1 MIYFTRHEQRII
13 IALGVIMLLGTG
25 VLLVKRFQPGWVMRL
40 SLGKPDFDV
49 EKDQISPRLKDDT
62 VKPADDTEQKLQSDR
77 QERPGPVGQAVQKPD
92 ATIEKPI
99 QSGKIN
105 INTASK
111 EELENL
117 PRIGPVMAQRIIDY
131 RQEHG
136 EFKSIDELANIRGI
150 GDVTLQ
156 GIRDLITLGNNAGSE

>member
-13 IALGVIMLLGTG
+13 IALGVIILLGTG
-25 VLLVKRFQPGWVMRL
+25 VLLIKRFQPGWIMRL

-49 EKDQISPRLKDDT
+49 EKDQISPRLKGDT
-62 VKPADDTEQKLQSDR
+62 VMPANDTEQKQQLDQKGKS
-77 QERPGPVGQAVQKPD
+77 ESVGQAAQKPD
-92 ATIEKPI
+92 ATARKPI

-111 EELENL
+111 AELENL

-136 EFKSIDELANIRGI
+136 AFRSIDELANVRGI

-156 GIRDLITLGNNAGSE
+156 RLRALITLGNNAGSE

>member
-13 IALGVIMLLGTG
+13 IFLGVIMLLGTG
-25 VLLVKRFQPGWVMRL
+25 VLLVKRFQPGWIMRL

-62 VKPADDTEQKLQSDR
+62 VRPTDDTEQKQQSDQ
-77 QERPGPVGQAVQKPD
+77 QEKSEPVIQAVQKPD

-111 EELENL
+111 EELDTL

-136 EFKSIDELANIRGI
+136 EFKSIDELANVYGI
-150 GDVTLQ
+150 GDVTLE
-156 GIRDLITLGNNAGSE
+156 RLRELITLGNNAGSE

>member
-62 VKPADDTEQKLQSDR
+62 VKPDDDTEQKLQSDR
-77 QERPGPVGQAVQKPD
+77 QERPGSVGQAVQKLD

-136 EFKSIDELANIRGI
+136 EFKSIDELDNIRGI
-150 GDVTLQ
+150 GDVTLK
-156 GIRDLITLGNNAGSE
+156 GLRDLITLGNNAGAE

>member
-13 IALGVIMLLGTG
+13 IFLGVIMLLGTG
-25 VLLVKRFQPGWVMRL
+25 VLLAKRFQPGWIMRL

-49 EKDQISPRLKDDT
+49 EKEQIPPRLKDDT
-62 VKPADDTEQKLQSDR
+62 VMPADGSEQKQPDQKRSSR
-77 QERPGPVGQAVQKPD
+77 SIGQAAQKP
-92 ATIEKPI
+92 T

-105 INTASK
+105 VNAASK

-117 PRIGPVMAQRIIDY
+117 PGIGPVLAQRIIDY

-136 EFKSIDELANIRGI
+136 EFKSIDELANVRGI

-156 GIRDLITLGNNAGSE
+156 GLRDLITLGNHDGSE

>member
-1 MIYFTRHEQRII
+1 
-13 IALGVIMLLGTG
+13 MLLGTG

-49 EKDQISPRLKDDT
+49 EKDQISPRLKDDR
-62 VKPADDTEQKLQSDR
+62 VRSADESEQQPDHQEKPTSI
-77 QERPGPVGQAVQKPD
+77 GQAAQ
-92 ATIEKPI
+92 EPI

-105 INTASK
+105 VNTASK

-117 PRIGPVMAQRIIDY
+117 PRIGSVLAQRIIDY

-136 EFKSIDELANIRGI
+136 DFKSIDELANVRGI

-156 GIRDLITLGNNAGSE
+156 RLRELITLGNHDGSE

>member
-13 IALGVIMLLGTG
+13 IALGVIILLGTG
-25 VLLVKRFQPGWVMRL
+25 VLLMKRFQPGWIMRL

-62 VKPADDTEQKLQSDR
+62 IKPADDTEQKQQLDR
-77 QERPGPVGQAVQKPD
+77 KEESTSIGRAAQKPD
-92 ATIEKPI
+92 ATTKKPI

-117 PRIGPVMAQRIIDY
+117 PRIGPVISQRIIDY

-136 EFKSIDELANIRGI
+136 AFKSIDELANVRGI

-156 GIRDLITLGNNAGSE
+156 RLRDLTTLGNHGGAE

>member
-13 IALGVIMLLGTG
+13 IFLGVIMLLGTG

-77 QERPGPVGQAVQKPD
+77 REKPD
-92 ATIEKPI
+92 AIIEKPI

-136 EFKSIDELANIRGI
+136 EFRSIDELANIRGI

>member
-13 IALGVIMLLGTG
+13 IFLGVIMLLGTG
-25 VLLVKRFQPGWVMRL
+25 VLLVKRFQPGWIMRL

-62 VKPADDTEQKLQSDR
+62 VRPADDTEQKLQSDQ
-77 QERPGPVGQAVQKPD
+77 QEKSEPVIQAAQKPGV
-92 ATIEKPI
+92 TTEKPI

-117 PRIGPVMAQRIIDY
+117 PRIGPVMAQKIIDY

-136 EFKSIDELANIRGI
+136 EFKRIDELANVYGI
-150 GDVTLQ
+150 GDVTLKRL
-156 GIRDLITLGNNAGSE
+156 RDLVTLGNHDESK

>member
-13 IALGVIMLLGTG
+13 IALGVIILLGTG
-25 VLLVKRFQPGWVMRL
+25 VLLIKRFQPGWIMRL

-62 VKPADDTEQKLQSDR
+62 VKPADDTEQKQQLDR
-77 QERPGPVGQAVQKPD
+77 KEESTSIGQAAQKPD
-92 ATIEKPI
+92 GTTEKPI

-111 EELENL
+111 EELKNL

-136 EFKSIDELANIRGI
+136 AFKSIDELANVRGI
-150 GDVTLQ
+150 GDMTLQ
-156 GIRDLITLGNNAGSE
+156 GLRDLITLGNHDGAE